1 MWTPADRSLTDMR
14 LIWHYTNSTYTSL
27 SSWTG
32 PEQPVANLL
41 RGRLLEHALNT
52 PFLLDGILG
61 LTAMHMNFLGR
72 TDISPSVATMYR
84 TRAMSGY
91 RAAIAR
97 ADPASFPAL
106 LISSIIVCGL
116 SSVEFRGPNPK
127 PLFILDWLTLW
138 RGIGLIVELTRLRTL
153 TSSGLAILFY
163 RPPLDLSETPT
174 YLPSSLLFLISS
186 IPPTDPDHP
195 HQSTYYNFLKYLGA
209 LYAELSTC
217 GFGPLLN
224 LRIITFLSFSTE
236 EFIALARER
245 RHRAAIII
253 AHYLVFVKLV
263 KILWWMSD
271 ISDVEIKNITDLV
284 GEGELKEFMRVP
296 REALGV
302 EDPLA
307 LARLLLG
314 NPGWEQP
321 TRREVKWPLE
331 EFVDQNGKP
340 VTGWELGTK
349 EKGNEGV
356 AEEVEEDGETG
367 SEGGVDATLVGML

>member
-1 MWTPADRSLTDMR
+1 MWTPADRSLTDMW
-14 LIWHYTNSTYTSL
+14 LLWHYTNTTYSSL

-32 PEQPVANLL
+32 AEPWLNNLL
-41 RGRLLEHALNT
+41 RGRVLEHALNT

-72 TDISPSVATMYR
+72 TDISPSVATLYR
-84 TRAMSGY
+84 TRAMSGF

-97 ADPASFPAL
+97 ADPATFSAL
-106 LISSIIVCGL
+106 LVSSLVVCGL
-116 SSVEFRGPNPK
+116 SSAEFRGPNPK

-138 RGIGLIVELTRLRTL
+138 RGIGLIIDLTRLRAL
-153 TSSGLAILFY
+153 NSSGLAVLFY

-186 IPPTDPDHP
+186 IPPTDPDHA
-195 HQSTYYNFLKYLGA
+195 HQSTYYAFLKYFGS

-236 EFIALARER
+236 EFVTLAQER
-245 RHRAAIII
+245 RPRAAIII

-271 ISDVEIKNITDLV
+271 ISDREIRNIMELV
-284 GEGELKEFMRVP
+284 GEGEL
-296 REALGV
+296 RESMS
-302 EDPLA
+302 
-307 LARLLLG
+307 
-314 NPGWEQP
+314 
-321 TRREVKWPLE
+321 
-331 EFVDQNGKP
+331 
-340 VTGWELGTK
+340 ELRIFQSVS
-349 EKGNEGV
+349 N
-356 AEEVEEDGETG
+356 EDGHY
-367 SEGGVDATLVGML
+367 